1 MMEETFLV
9 ERVKEEE
16 EMKEAERRRRDLE
29 VELEVAVRENAGL
42 REQLGRMETR
52 IEELEGEV
60 RKRGWGEE
68 GLQVR
73 LNMGSGGKRGLFTLG
88 LGNRELGL
96 GNLGNRELGLGNLGN
111 PRAAPS
117 TLSSGIGS
125 RCDTPE
131 LDWSGG
137 EDEEGGLRM
146 FETASAFNASNI
158 IELRLETERL

>member
-88 LGNRELGL
+88 LGN
-96 GNLGNRELGLGNLGN
+96 LGN